1 MRYFKTISMQWA
13 TQIDQCT
20 LNDINGCIQM
30 DAYTFTDQRYV
41 TVSRSVKKKIILSE
55 TMRFGVS

>member
-1 MRYFKTISMQWA
+1 
-13 TQIDQCT
+13 
-20 LNDINGCIQM
+20 M